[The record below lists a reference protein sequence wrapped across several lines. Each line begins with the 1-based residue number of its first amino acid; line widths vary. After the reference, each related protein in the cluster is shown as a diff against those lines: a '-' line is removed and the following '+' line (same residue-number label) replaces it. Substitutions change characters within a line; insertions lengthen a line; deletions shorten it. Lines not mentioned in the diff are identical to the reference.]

1 MNGKNRQNILITS
14 VNKEKFEHVNSKI
27 TSLFNEYY
35 NLLGIYSYKID
46 YIENSINSF
55 KPKHKLKL
63 KNFIENQQSLIKELV
78 NIINNLLLSIRI
90 HSKKKRN
97 SKSKKSIKSII
108 ESNNYSSFNSI
119 KNNSKNKQKT
129 KNYLN
134 DSLSF
139 LSIKNK
145 KKELKINQYINKK
158 KEKDKNELMS
168 KNSSLTNILSFS
180 TKNKSFLNNS
190 NSLSDINSITNFNV
204 TSNNNKYKN
213 TRSSPYVK
221 KINNISLKLSNYND
235 RKKEILNTSFFST
248 NKSKKKEKMRASNS
262 NKSFDKIPI
271 TIPLNNVTNII
282 KNSRTK
288 SVVPLK
294 LTDFS
299 IKKEKMH
306 DSAFN
311 EPLSNEKESK
321 DGVLYVFTDNN
332 KDNIENID
340 FDGKYHITPHR
351 MTKEVLNTSYNILN
365 KYEKKGKGNKFIL
378 EKKT

>member
-1 MNGKNRQNILITS
+1 MNEKNRQNILISS

-90 HSKKKRN
+90 HSNKKRN

-119 KNNSKNKQKT
+119 KNNSKNNKKT
-129 KNYLN
+129 KKYLN

-204 TSNNNKYKN
+204 TYNNSNKYKN
-213 TRSSPYVK
+213 TRASPYVK

-235 RKKEILNTSFFST
+235 KNKEILNTSFFST
-248 NKSKKKEKMRASNS
+248 NKSKKKEKMRASDS

-271 TIPLNNVTNII
+271 KIPLNSLSNMI

-299 IKKEKMH
+299 IKKENKH

-365 KYEKKGKGNKFIL
+365 KYEKKGKRK
-378 EKKT
+378 

>member
-1 MNGKNRQNILITS
+1 MNEKNRQNILISS

-90 HSKKKRN
+90 HSNKKRN

-248 NKSKKKEKMRASNS
+248 NKSKKKEKIRASNS

-271 TIPLNNVTNII
+271 TIPLNNVNNII

-299 IKKEKMH
+299 IKKENVH
-306 DSAFN
+306 DSTFN
-311 EPLSNEKESK
+311 EPLSNEKQTK
-321 DGVLYVFTDNN
+321 NGILYVFTDNN

>member
-1 MNGKNRQNILITS
+1 MNEKNNQNILIPS
-14 VNKEKFEHVNSKI
+14 INKEKFVKINTKI
-27 TSLFNEYY
+27 TNIFKEYH
-35 NLLGIYSYKID
+35 NIIENYSYEINC
-46 YIENSINSF
+46 IENSVNSL
-55 KPKHKLKL
+55 KPKYKLKL
-63 KNFIENQQSLIKELV
+63 KNFIDNQQLLIKELV

-90 HSKKKRN
+90 HSNKKRN
-97 SKSKKSIKSII
+97 SKSKKSIKSVI

-248 NKSKKKEKMRASNS
+248 NKSKKKEKIRASNS

-271 TIPLNNVTNII
+271 TIPLNNVNNII

-299 IKKEKMH
+299 IKKENVH
-306 DSAFN
+306 DSTFN
-311 EPLSNEKESK
+311 EPLSNEKQTK
-321 DGVLYVFTDNN
+321 NGILYVFTDNN

>member
-1 MNGKNRQNILITS
+1 MNEKNRQNILISS

-248 NKSKKKEKMRASNS
+248 NKSKKKEKIRASNS

-271 TIPLNNVTNII
+271 TIPLNNVNNII

-299 IKKEKMH
+299 IKKENVH
-306 DSAFN
+306 DSTFN